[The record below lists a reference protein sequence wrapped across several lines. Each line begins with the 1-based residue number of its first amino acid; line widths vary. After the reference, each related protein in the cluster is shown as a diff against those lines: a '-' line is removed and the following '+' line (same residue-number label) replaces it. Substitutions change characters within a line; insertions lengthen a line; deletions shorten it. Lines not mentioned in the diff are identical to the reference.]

1 MLYDQPFHLKPIQNE
16 DISVVVKAVET
27 MVKCAIL
34 IDLRVNKSVKQSSR
48 IIAIWGIPTIES
60 G

>member
-1 MLYDQPFHLKPIQNE
+1 MISSFMRNIQFG

-27 MVKCAIL
+27 MAKCAIL
-34 IDLRVNKSVKQSSR
+34 IDLRVNKSFKQSSR
-48 IIAIWGIPTIES
+48 IIAIWGIPKMES